1 MSKLT
6 LADAISEFGKAAK
19 AKLANP
25 SSTGQPEDQ
34 LRNPLEQLFKEMAG
48 ALGFAPGSVVL
59 VGETSLA
66 DLKTRPD
73 FSVSVGA
80 GSFKPLVGFI
90 EVKAPGKGFDPRK
103 FKDDHDKAQWAKLKA
118 LPNLLYTDG
127 NGFTLWRNGEL
138 QDKPVALDGDVETS
152 GGALAAP
159 TTLEPLIADF
169 LGWEPVAPRGARELA
184 KTAARLCRFLHD
196 EVVEQMEQGNE
207 ALRGLADD
215 WRALLF
221 PMRAMRNSPTA
232 MPKQ

>member
-1 MSKLT
+1 VGKLT
-6 LADAISEFGKAAK
+6 LADAISGFGKAAK

-48 ALGFAPGSVVL
+48 VLGFAPGSVVL

-103 FKDDHDKAQWAKLKA
+103 FTDAHDKVQWAKLKA

-127 NGFTLWRNGEL
+127 NGFSLWRNGEL
-138 QDKPVALDGDVETS
+138 QGKPVALDGDVETS
-152 GGALAAP
+152 GSVLTAP

-184 KTAARLCRFLHD
+184 KTAARFVPIPARRS
-196 EVVEQMEQGNE
+196 G
-207 ALRGLADD
+207 
-215 WRALLF
+215 RANGA
-221 PMRAMRNSPTA
+221 R
-232 MPKQ
+232 Q